1 MKIVYVKL
9 WNFMML
15 LSGHDQWIFEVNA
28 DIDIWGFKK
37 HFNYTWNI
45 NTHFWYGSFKC
56 GY

>member
-28 DIDIWGFKK
+28 DIDI
-37 HFNYTWNI
+37 
-45 NTHFWYGSFKC
+45 
-56 GY
+56 